1 MFRIFSIG
9 LLVISILFVNEQ
21 VKPGESPIDTA
32 QRLLADVSNPN
43 LMDAT
48 FQDVDLLRKRYA
60 SFVKNISEECSKDE
74 CRFSIIINNKP
85 DDESSGTPKTTF
97 GVFFNVESGK
107 LKYYVI
113 GMDIFRPTFV
123 HNASTWVFSS
133 ALRSRR
139 SGSSSGFCVGDH
151 ELKTLDHMSY
161 YLSPQSTKEER
172 ERGFAFNLKCLTK
185 KGGCKKTADL
195 LPGICPDFESK

>member
-1 MFRIFSIG
+1 MFQILSIG
-9 LLVISILFVNEQ
+9 LLVVSFLFVNGQ
-21 VKPGESPIDTA
+21 VKPDESPIDTA
-32 QRLLADVSNPN
+32 RRLLAEASNPK
-43 LMDAT
+43 LLDAT
-48 FQDVDLLRKRYA
+48 FQDVDSLRKRYA
-60 SFVKNISEECSKDE
+60 SFVKYSSEECFANE
-74 CRFSIIINNKP
+74 CRFAIVINSKP

-97 GVFFNVESGK
+97 RVFFNLESGR

-113 GMDIFRPTFV
+113 SMDIFRPTFV

-139 SGSSSGFCVGDH
+139 SGSSSGFCVGSR
-151 ELKTLDHMSY
+151 ETMELDHMTY
-161 YLSPQSTKEER
+161 YLSLQSTQEER